1 MDQRS
6 DIDYPALQRRLSAL
20 SVSAAELH
28 GSLCGFLCAGGEPT
42 PGYWLD
48 QLKIDPEGLDAE
60 GRDDLETLR
69 RSTLRLLDDP
79 DIGFAL
85 MLPDDDSA
93 MSQRVNAL
101 SQWCGGF
108 LGGYGLGG
116 TNPASGLSEDGRDA
130 LRDLGRIAQ
139 FGYEAGEEE
148 EDENAFA
155 EILEYVRVAVVLLR
169 QEGLPGSDS
178 ATSATRH

>member
-1 MDQRS
+1 MPS
-6 DIDYPALQRRLSAL
+6 TFDIDYPSLQRHVAPLSIT
-20 SVSAAELH
+20 AAELH
-28 GSLCGFLCAGGEPT
+28 GSLCGFLCAGGQPT
-42 PGYWLD
+42 PGQWLD
-48 QLKIDPEGLDAE
+48 QLRIDPAGLD
-60 GRDDLETLR
+60 GGSRDDLEKLR
-69 RSTLRLLDDP
+69 RSTIHQLDDP
-79 DIGFAL
+79 ELGFAL
-85 MLPDDDSA
+85 MLPDDDSGMA
-93 MSQRVNAL
+93 QRVNAL

-108 LGGYGLGG
+108 LGGYGLGA
-116 TNPASGLSEDGRDA
+116 PAVAGRLSDDGKDA

-169 QEGLPGSDS
+169 QEGLPGET